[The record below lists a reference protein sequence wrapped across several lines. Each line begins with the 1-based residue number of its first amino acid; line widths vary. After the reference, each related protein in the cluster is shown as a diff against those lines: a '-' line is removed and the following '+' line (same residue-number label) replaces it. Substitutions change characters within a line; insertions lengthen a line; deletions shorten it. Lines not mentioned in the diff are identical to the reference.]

1 MHLTLIS
8 KFAIM
13 YVGGS
18 MEIMRGI
25 GLGITILS
33 LLVWSAGFFPAAVY
47 HEEKKFSRVC
57 IGAAVGG
64 LLLNYLFR

>member
-1 MHLTLIS
+1 
-8 KFAIM
+8 
-13 YVGGS
+13 